1 MMLIA
6 FFISVSSHHT
16 EHVLQHPQQLL
27 HRLTW
32 SDTVNVVADFGEA
45 TPLVRTVFVFHELLE
60 AVPPQYL
67 ILLVVA
73 LMLL

>member
-1 MMLIA
+1 MMLTA
-6 FFISVSSHHT
+6 FFISVSPNHI
-16 EHVLQHPQQLL
+16 EHVLQHPQKLL

-45 TPLVRTVFVFHELLE
+45 TSLVRTVFVFHELLE
-60 AVPPQYL
+60 AVTPQYL